1 MVVVSHGGL
10 ITALERA
17 AGEEWRQLAN
27 LEARWFEFDAASGDL
42 LPAGERVRLLP
53 TEPIPAETI
62 ERYA

>member
-1 MVVVSHGGL
+1 MVVSHGGV

-42 LPAGERVRLLP
+42 RPHGDRVRLLP